1 MTYRDILFHIIFTY
15 VCVAIAAVGIFGDI
29 IPVYVYLYFRH
40 LISWGLMVL
49 DHNNVTRI

>member
-1 MTYRDILFHIIFTY
+1 MFAWLLQQWVF
-15 VCVAIAAVGIFGDI
+15 FGDI